1 MMKGEFTKRDVLQSR
16 GWVAPHAKGQY
27 AGPIKEKSLHTFK
40 HHWGNLPEL
49 DDAMDKTRYTGRN
62 HKGKVTKAEVLL
74 PNANY
79 NANSN
84 DFRTDSSS
92 YQYDWET
99 DDAMMIR
106 TGLQH
111 LAGSMIRSS
120 RAADGNLDWA
130 EELILGI
137 TKDNPDNNG
146 PSFIPDSNSLKESAA
161 WVNCVARGFDFGDG
175 YIIEAFR
182 ILHYDAKTQNYICQ
196 SSTPMG
202 RDYTAPVHDLPL
214 FVVPAIM
221 LTNQAEV
228 AWTLLPSQE
237 KYAVGV
243 NDYTEPLGFGDYIL
257 IHAYNISTPISY
269 PLRAVHAENGLYD
282 LVMNGTE
289 WRRHHCAAV
298 GFKIDRTTLVTSTP
312 SGISPKTMT
321 KTTEFGYGEFLS
333 LAIGVGRLHDV
344 MHIASET
351 AIPVDP
357 DKPEWIPTHLDNRG
371 AKRVELRTPPPS
383 GGKSDIVR
391 CRDCNGRVIIHID
404 SDYDKPSAAC
414 PHCRS
419 KDGVQFPQLL
429 NATIGPEDSPVGQEV
444 E

>member
-1 MMKGEFTKRDVLQSR
+1 MVKGEFTKRDVLQSR
-16 GWVAPHAKGQY
+16 GWVVPYAGGEY
-27 AGPIKEKSLHTFK
+27 AGPIKEKSLHSFK
-40 HHWGNLPEL
+40 HHWGSLVDL
-49 DDAMDKTRYTGRN
+49 DDAMETNSNPQVSDISGSFTN
-62 HKGKVTKAEVLL
+62 EEVLL
-74 PNANY
+74 PSTNY
-79 NANSN
+79 NANSEP
-84 DFRTDSSS
+84 FRINPKQRAMTGTSSPLATKLP
-92 YQYDWET
+92 WET
-99 DDAMMIR
+99 DEAMMVRLGLQELADAMV
-106 TGLQH
+106 
-111 LAGSMIRSS
+111 RSS
-120 RAADGNLDWA
+120 RDNLDWA
-130 EELILGI
+130 EEMILGI
-137 TKDNPDNNG
+137 TKNNQEE
-146 PSFIPDSNSLKESAA
+146 PFISKIDSLYMSAA
-161 WVNCVARGFDFGDG
+161 WVNSILPGSTFEDTG

-182 ILHYDAKTQNYICQ
+182 ILHYDAKAQNYICQ
-196 SSTPMG
+196 TSTPMG

-214 FVVPAIM
+214 FVVPAVM
-221 LTNQAEV
+221 LTGQKEV
-228 AWTLLPSQE
+228 VHKDDTF
-237 KYAVGV
+237 GV
-243 NDYTEPLGFGDYIL
+243 VDYTEPLGFGDYIV
-257 IHAYNISTPISY
+257 IHSHEVAMTDDPISY

-289 WRRHHCAAV
+289 WKRTNCTAL
-298 GFKIDRTTLVTSTP
+298 GFKIDRTTLVTTDRRSYP
-312 SGISPKTMT
+312 Q
-321 KTTEFGYGEFLS
+321 KTTEFGYGEYLS

-351 AIPVDP
+351 SVPVDP

-429 NATIGPEDSPVGQEV
+429 NATTGPEDSPVGQEV